1 VASSKDLSDLKKSVE
16 KTHGEMKRLNRLIA
30 ENKDLQAKL
39 ASTTVVMEKEF
50 KAELREME
58 MESIRMD
65 RKNEELKREHEQ
77 ILEDIMETERQV
89 LLWEKKIK
97 LEKETQKALDPEV
110 GMAEARSME
119 NEIHRM
125 TLRYNALKR
134 EQENMLK
141 EIEMAIQKRE
151 AIAIRNRGKKKST
164 TMSKCAVKAEIR
176 ELDKTHRTN
185 HKKTKKCQSEIE
197 KSSQELKTLQS
208 NMNEKNA
215 EQQKLEKVVHE
226 IQQDMNER
234 LYMKQKIV
242 DSTALLKQM
251 RDEYLTIL
259 KQDDDEDNDD
269 IISISKR
276 KEAESKDSLESRREE
291 ILELIETL
299 KTEFPQFKEVL
310 SRVGGMSNQA
320 LPI

>member
-1 VASSKDLSDLKKSVE
+1 MLQQQRLRFVASSKDLSDLKKSVE

-77 ILEDIMETERQV
+77 ILEDIIYYSGRRRSS
-89 LLWEKKIK
+89 WRRKHKKRWILK
-97 LEKETQKALDPEV
+97 SV
-110 GMAEARSME
+110 FRSME

-151 AIAIRNRGKKKST
+151 AIAIRNRGKRNPRP
-164 TMSKCAVKAEIR
+164 SKCA
-176 ELDKTHRTN
+176 
-185 HKKTKKCQSEIE
+185 
-197 KSSQELKTLQS
+197 
-208 NMNEKNA
+208 
-215 EQQKLEKVVHE
+215 
-226 IQQDMNER
+226 
-234 LYMKQKIV
+234 
-242 DSTALLKQM
+242 
-251 RDEYLTIL
+251 EY
-259 KQDDDEDNDD
+259 
-269 IISISKR
+269 
-276 KEAESKDSLESRREE
+276 
-291 ILELIETL
+291 
-299 KTEFPQFKEVL
+299 
-310 SRVGGMSNQA
+310 
-320 LPI
+320 